1 MRNSSWGRDSSIMQ
15 HSTRRRARRS
25 TVAQLAIAVLSA
37 ALAVVGCKD
46 LTSLK
51 QQDPSQ
57 LSGGTVFVPANA
69 QLIVNGVVAD
79 FECAY
84 TRYVVGTGVFTD
96 ELANAIARIEDF
108 QLDRRD
114 LPTNAFYGTNDCVA
128 VQLPGIF
135 TPLSVSRASADTAVA
150 ALEKWTDEQVPN
162 RSQLIGRASAYGGY
176 SLVLLGES
184 MCSAAINLGPELT
197 PAQVFEQAIIRFDTA
212 VVAAT
217 RASDNTMLQFA
228 LLGRARAELDAG
240 DLGAAAADAQQI
252 ANGFI
257 VQTSN
262 DVTNTRR
269 QNAVWSSTLSNFYS
283 SVDTSFQR
291 TYAESSSVSVH
302 DPRVASTSTGQL
314 GTDNL
319 TTVVYPNKDATADAP
334 IAIAKWSEAQ
344 LIIAENDVATSNLPG
359 AILIINDLRDR
370 ANHQPAYAGPVTA
383 PAVMA
388 QIMEERR
395 REFFLEGHRMGD
407 LRRYNLPFLPAS
419 GSPYGAGGTYG
430 NQTCFPLPDI
440 ERINNPNIGGTG

>member
-1 MRNSSWGRDSSIMQ
+1 MQ

-84 TRYVVGTGVFTD
+84 TRYVVGTGEFTD

-114 LPTNAFYGTNDCVA
+114 LPTNSFYGTNDCIST
-128 VQLPGIF
+128 QLPGIY

-150 ALEKWTDEQVPN
+150 ALENWTDEQVPN
-162 RSQLIGRASAYGGY
+162 RSQLIGQASAYGGY

-197 PAQVFEQAIIRFDTA
+197 PAQLFEQAIIRFDTA
-212 VVAAT
+212 VVAAM
-217 RASDNTMLQFA
+217 RASDNTTLQLA

-252 ANGFI
+252 SDGFI

-302 DPRVASTSTGQL
+302 DPRVANTSTNQT
-314 GTDNL
+314 GTDGF
-319 TTVVYPNKDATADAP
+319 TTVVYPNKDASADAP

-359 AILIINDLRDR
+359 AILIINELQDR
-370 ANHQPAYAGPVTA
+370 ANHQPPYTGPVTA

-388 QIMEERR
+388 QIIEERR

-407 LRRYNLPFLPAS
+407 LRRYNLPFLPAA
-419 GSPYGAGGTYG
+419 GSLYGAGGTYG